1 MTRDCDC
8 FLLTQVDRIVGFL
21 CKESELLIDIEVDY
35 NNNNN
40 IDLYEYIKINKYAVL
55 MREDKL
61 EIMILDKVES
71 LDMELMQLVY
81 TSSKYIELNEAGKQY
96 YNILCMTLKNTE
108 TDEDWVD
115 ISNFISKYCS

>member
-1 MTRDCDC
+1 MTRSDDC
-8 FLLTQVDRIVGFL
+8 FLLTQVDKIIGFSCEGLKLGVYISVGYDEHNMDF
-21 CKESELLIDIEVDY
+21 
-35 NNNNN
+35 
-40 IDLYEYIKINKYAVL
+40 YEYMKIPKYAVL

-81 TSSKYIELNEAGKQY
+81 TSDKYIELNEAGKQY